1 MPGIEPPPA
10 QPAHAPHS
18 YPPVVESASVSGGV
32 EASTLGASVAK
43 LASDHPEL
51 VIGAA
56 FVGGLLLATILKRL
70 AR

>member
-10 QPAHAPHS
+10 QPAPASQS
-18 YPPVVESASVSGGV
+18 YPPVVESVPVSGGA
-32 EASTLGASVAK
+32 EASTPGASVAK

-56 FVGGLLLATILKRL
+56 FLGGLLLATILKRL

>member
-1 MPGIEPPPA
+1 
-10 QPAHAPHS
+10 
-18 YPPVVESASVSGGV
+18 VVESASVSGGV